1 MSYLKS
7 FISLVFSSTI
17 LLSACGEK
25 EASKPE
31 TSPKPDSTSTS
42 TPQPDASSKEPVIK
56 PTVDR
61 GASLYKRCRICHTLN
76 KDGATKAGP
85 NLYGIFGA
93 KAGTREGFRYSK
105 VMSESEVVWTDENLA
120 AYIKNPMKFMPGNAM
135 SFAGIRKDEDIV
147 LLMEYMRDKT
157 SD

>member
-1 MSYLKS
+1 MPYLKS
-7 FISLVFSSTI
+7 LILLAFSSTI
-17 LLSACGEK
+17 LLAACGEK
-25 EASKPE
+25 EA
-31 TSPKPDSTSTS
+31 PKSESTTHSASTSTS
-42 TPQPDASSKEPVIK
+42 TTQPAPISNETVAK

-105 VMSESEVVWTDENLA
+105 VMSESDIVWTDENLA

-135 SFAGIRKDEDIV
+135 SFAGIRKDEDIT
-147 LLMEYMRDKT
+147 LLMEYMREKT
-157 SD
+157 SE